1 VLDKLGLLSL
11 SEVLEHNAMY
21 TVASAA
27 SFFASLACN
36 MLTSAALVSG
46 PLWTTHLPAALIGV
60 TFVLSGIPQLVE
72 TVQAFAHRQ
81 VDTHVLMSLAVVGT
95 AYMGM
100 AQEGALLLLL
110 FRWGPGQLPGA
121 ASLTWL
127 PCTAC
132 SIWASADAAA
142 GVDSWS

>member
-1 VLDKLGLLSL
+1 M
-11 SEVLEHNAMY
+11 LEHNALY

-27 SFFASLACN
+27 SFFAALACSL
-36 MLTSAALVSG
+36 LTSAALVSG
-46 PLWTTHLPAALIGV
+46 PLWATYLPAAFLGI

-110 FRWGPGQLPGA
+110 FR
-121 ASLTWL
+121 
-127 PCTAC
+127 
-132 SIWASADAAA
+132 
-142 GVDSWS
+142 